1 MSDKIPTPSPLPSP
15 PINPHSLSE
24 RINTSTRPLH
34 TQLNRLIL
42 TRLPLALPPYTNS
55 PSTYVSGLLH
65 IAPIYSNFES
75 LWATI
80 LSTPQLPTT
89 PKDSHDV
96 CDPEKPLVDSNT
108 TPLASPKTTEPP
120 ILHAPQ
126 TCGRTHSL
134 LAHLRLPGLLRA
146 GRLRA
151 DIRVLTS
158 TPDHKI
164 DAQLAEIAHS
174 GPLAEFLGH
183 TKVSVEA
190 NPHVLLAY
198 AWVLYMAL
206 FSGGRYLRAALKE
219 AGGQGNTFW
228 DRGSAPAQ
236 PYSIGDASIPP
247 HSTSRK
253 TSLSEPGTVSARS
266 QPSNEFPAR
275 PSKPIAGLQFF
286 NFIGNQDGED
296 IKTEFKKRLAEAEL
310 LLTAGEKDDIVLEA
324 QHIFSYM
331 VQLINQLDAVV
342 GTSDDNLETS
352 ASAARGRPLNAS
364 RDSVSV
370 AKERI
375 SRHAIEREQNEP
387 QDQEEGPN
395 TAERPKDSTFLGVVA
410 GPLAKVIEFRGR
422 ILSFDDVVR
431 SLSRT
436 PTPQVTFIVGK
447 DRMVADRVTSQ
458 PEVVIREISRGVVT
472 PALVLLLL
480 ALFVWVYIL

>member
-1 MSDKIPTPSPLPSP
+1 MSDNIPTPSPLPSP

-24 RINTSTRPLH
+24 RINTSTRPVH

-42 TRLPLALPPYTNS
+42 TRLPLALPPYTNN

-65 IAPIYSNFES
+65 IAPIYSHFEG

-80 LSTPQLPTT
+80 LTTPQLPTT
-89 PKDSHDV
+89 LQASYDV

-108 TPLASPKTTEPP
+108 TPLHPKTTESP
-120 ILHAPQ
+120 ILHTPKI
-126 TCGRTHSL
+126 CGRTHSL

-151 DIRVLTS
+151 DIRILTS
-158 TPDHKI
+158 TPDHQI
-164 DAQLAEIAHS
+164 DAQLAEIARS
-174 GPLAEFLGH
+174 GPLAEFLAH
-183 TKVSVEA
+183 TKASVEA

-219 AGGQGNTFW
+219 AGGQGNSFW
-228 DRGSAPAQ
+228 DRDSAPVQ
-236 PYSIGDASIPP
+236 PYRIGDSIIPP
-247 HSTSRK
+247 RAKSRMTPQSELGAASTQS
-253 TSLSEPGTVSARS
+253 PPSAH
-266 QPSNEFPAR
+266 FPAR
-275 PSKPIAGLQFF
+275 LSKPVAGLQFF

-296 IKTEFKKRLAEAEL
+296 IKSEFKKRIAEAEV
-310 LLTAGEKDDIVLEA
+310 LLTSGEQDDIVIEA

-331 VQLINQLDAVV
+331 IQLVNQLDAVV
-342 GTSDDNLETS
+342 GTSDDDLETS

-375 SRHAIEREQNEP
+375 SRHTIEREQDE
-387 QDQEEGPN
+387 QRDLGEEVM
-395 TAERPKDSTFLGVVA
+395 TAETSKDNNFLSVVA

-422 ILSFDDVVR
+422 IPSFDDVVR
-431 SLSRT
+431 KLSRT
-436 PTPQVTFIVGK
+436 PTPQVTFVVEK
-447 DRMVADRVTSQ
+447 DGGDDRAMDQ
-458 PEVVIREISRGVVT
+458 PEVVVHESSRGTAT
-472 PALVLLLL
+472 PVLVLLLL
-480 ALFVWVYIL
+480 ALLLWMYTL